1 MLFRESETVEL
12 KRAYVDD
19 LRKEIIAMANC
30 AGGIV
35 YVGVND
41 DGSVEGITGCDEMIQ
56 RISNGIRDSIKP
68 DITMFIHY
76 EVQSVDGKDII
87 AIAVQ
92 SGTNKPYYLAAKGLR
107 PEGVFVRQ
115 ETSSVPASDAAIRM
129 MIRETDGDNHE
140 DMRSMNQELTFK
152 YVSDIF
158 SSKNVEFGI
167 PQMRSLGLINVDGLY
182 TNLTLLLSDQCPY
195 VVKAAAFGGEDHQ
208 EFLDRREF
216 TGSLLKQL
224 DDVYAYLELHNQTR
238 ATFEGLYRRDHKDY
252 PSDAVREAL
261 LNAVVH
267 REYALPA
274 PTLVSIY
281 SNRIELVSAGGLF
294 HGILLDDIMGG
305 FSICRNAKLA
315 AVFYRLELIE
325 AYGTGITKI
334 QSAYRDND
342 EKPGFQPTPNTF
354 RVVLPKMAP
363 STSIAVP
370 HTMEDE
376 RTRKVQQFIKEHG
389 SITRHDIENLLN
401 VKIATAIRLLK
412 ELQEQGII
420 TAVGKGKNIRYI
432 ASGK

>member
-12 KRAYVDD
+12 KRTYVDD

-30 AGGIV
+30 AGGMI

-107 PEGVFVRQ
+107 PEGVYVRQ
-115 ETSSVPASDAAIRM
+115 GTSSVPASDAAIRM
-129 MIRETDGDNHE
+129 MIRETDGDNYE
-140 DMRSMNQELTFK
+140 DMRSMSQELTFK
-152 YVSDIF
+152 YASDIF

-182 TNLTLLLSDQCPY
+182 TNLALLLSDQCPY

-267 REYALPA
+267 REYALSA

-294 HGILLDDIMGG
+294 HGVLLDDIMGG
-305 FSICRNAKLA
+305 FSICRNTKLA

-325 AYGTGITKI
+325 AYGTGIKKI

-342 EKPGFQPTPNTF
+342 EKPEFQTTPNTF

-363 STSIAVP
+363 SASIAVP

-420 TAVGKGKNIRYI
+420 TAVGKGKNIKYT

>member
-12 KRAYVDD
+12 KRTYVDD
-19 LRKEIIAMANC
+19 LRKETIAMANC
-30 AGGIV
+30 AGGMI

-115 ETSSVPASDAAIRM
+115 GTSSVPASDAAIRM
-129 MIRETDGDNHE
+129 MIRETDGDNYE

-152 YVSDIF
+152 YASDIF

-182 TNLTLLLSDQCPY
+182 TNLALLLSDQCPH

-267 REYALPA
+267 REYALSA

-294 HGILLDDIMGG
+294 HGVLLDDIMGG
-305 FSICRNAKLA
+305 FSICRNIKLA

-325 AYGTGITKI
+325 AYGTGIKKI

-342 EKPGFQPTPNTF
+342 EKPEFQTTPNTF

-363 STSIAVP
+363 SASTAVP
-370 HTMEDE
+370 RTMEDE

-420 TAVGKGKNIRYI
+420 TAIGKGKNIRYT

>member
-12 KRAYVDD
+12 KRTYVDD

-30 AGGIV
+30 AGGMI

-107 PEGVFVRQ
+107 PEGVYVRQ
-115 ETSSVPASDAAIRM
+115 GTSSVPASDAAIRM
-129 MIRETDGDNHE
+129 MIRETDGDNYE
-140 DMRSMNQELTFK
+140 DMRSMSQELTFK
-152 YVSDIF
+152 YASDIF

-182 TNLTLLLSDQCPY
+182 TNLALLLSDQCPY

-267 REYALPA
+267 REYALSA

-294 HGILLDDIMGG
+294 HGVLLDDIMGG
-305 FSICRNAKLA
+305 FSICRNTKLA

-325 AYGTGITKI
+325 AYGTGIKKI

-342 EKPGFQPTPNTF
+342 EKPEFQTTPNTF

-363 STSIAVP
+363 SASIAVP
-370 HTMEDE
+370 RTMEDE

-420 TAVGKGKNIRYI
+420 TAVGKGKNIKYT